1 MVAFKDFD
9 KPASAGEFGLAYTE
23 FKGNP
28 ASPGMSN
35 FVIAR
40 LYISCIPWFLFAQRW
55 SFLRHSV
62 MYNVI

>member
-40 LYISCIPWFLFAQRW
+40 LYISCIP
-55 SFLRHSV
+55 
-62 MYNVI
+62 